1 VVEREPNNDSGST
14 RVGSTAT
21 LVESLRILQSFW
33 PIALFSTLA
42 GGISGLATA
51 SLLATVNQA
60 VHTQGEAW
68 LGILTAF
75 IGLSAVSL
83 AGDFLG
89 NVGNNLVG
97 QRIIAKLRKELSAK
111 ILAAP
116 LIEIERLQSHRLLAV
131 LTHDVDTIGVFTLNF
146 SMVVIAFSI
155 TVGCFIYLALLSPI
169 VFVIVVLATALT
181 FVGQIAASRIGVTS
195 YYDVRNAHDELQ
207 KSYRAIIE
215 GAKEVR
221 INELRRGRV
230 LDQLSRTI
238 EQIAKKFMHA
248 ARIFFAAR
256 AFNSLF
262 FYVTLF
268 IVLWLASSARVQETA
283 TSGFILVLLY
293 VKGPIEQIVAALP
306 LFGQARASFRKVAEL
321 SSAIG
326 PGEISSPRSESTTT
340 EFAGKT
346 IELRDVGYQFA
357 TQQGAAGPFVLGP
370 VNLTIKAGEMLF
382 IVGKNGC
389 GKTTLI
395 KLLVGLYTPQQGQ
408 LYCDGKPVQASQ
420 LEAYRRLFSVV
431 FFDYY
436 LFDDLIA
443 ANASAIHNLNYYL
456 SKLEISQK
464 VAIRSGAF
472 STIDLSTGQ
481 RKRLALIQ
489 VFLEDRPIIVLDEW
503 AADQD
508 PTFRRTFYEEILPE
522 LKQTGKTLIIISHDD
537 QYFHVAD
544 RVIEMDDGRI
554 LEQRLSVDA
563 PINSAD
569 GNEERQA
576 STST

>member
-1 VVEREPNNDSGST
+1 MVEREQNNDSEST
-14 RVGSTAT
+14 RVGSTAI
-21 LVESLRILQSFW
+21 LFESLRILQSFW
-33 PIALFSTLA
+33 PIALFATLA
-42 GGISGLATA
+42 GGVSGLASA
-51 SLLATVNQA
+51 SLLATVNRA

-75 IGLSAVSL
+75 IGLSAVAL

-116 LIEIERLQSHRLLAV
+116 LIEIERFQSHRLLAV

-146 SMVVIAFSI
+146 SMVAIAFSI
-155 TVGCFIYLALLSPI
+155 TMGCFVYLALLSPI
-169 VFVIVVLATALT
+169 MFVIVLLAIAFT
-181 FVGQIAASRIGVTS
+181 FVGQTIASRIGVTS

-207 KSYRAIIE
+207 KSYRAIIQ
-215 GAKEVR
+215 GAKEIR
-221 INELRRGRV
+221 INELRRERI
-230 LDQLSRTI
+230 LDQLTRTI
-238 EQIAKKFMHA
+238 EQIATKFMHA

-268 IVLWLASSARVQETA
+268 IVLWLASSARVHETA

-293 VKGPIEQIVAALP
+293 VRGPIEQIVAALP

-326 PGEISSPRSESTTT
+326 RGEISSSPSESTTT
-340 EFAGKT
+340 KFAGKT
-346 IELRDVGYQFA
+346 IELRDVGYQFPA
-357 TQQGAAGPFVLGP
+357 QGAAEPFALGL

-395 KLLVGLYTPQQGQ
+395 KLLVGLYTPQQGE
-408 LYCDGKPVQASQ
+408 LFCDGQPVQASQ

-436 LFDDLIA
+436 LFDDLIGT
-443 ANASAIHNLNYYL
+443 NASAIHNLNYYL
-456 SKLEISQK
+456 RKLEISQK
-464 VAIRSGAF
+464 VAIRNGAF

-508 PTFRRTFYEEILPE
+508 PAFRRTFYEEILPE
-522 LKQTGKTLIIISHDD
+522 LKRAGKTLIVISHDD
-537 QYFHVAD
+537 QYFCVAD

-563 PINSAD
+563 SINSAD
-569 GNEERQA
+569 GNMECRA

>member
-1 VVEREPNNDSGST
+1 MVEREQNNDSEST

-21 LVESLRILQSFW
+21 LFESLRILQSFW
-33 PIALFSTLA
+33 PIALFATLA
-42 GGISGLATA
+42 GGVSGLASA
-51 SLLATVNQA
+51 SLLATVNRA

-75 IGLSAVSL
+75 IGLSAVAL

-116 LIEIERLQSHRLLAV
+116 LIEIERFQSHRLLAV

-146 SMVVIAFSI
+146 SMVAIAFSI
-155 TVGCFIYLALLSPI
+155 TMGCFVYLALLSPI
-169 VFVIVVLATALT
+169 MFVIVLAAIAFT
-181 FVGQIAASRIGVTS
+181 FVGQMIASGIGVTS

-215 GAKEVR
+215 GAKEIR
-221 INELRRGRV
+221 INEQRRGRV
-230 LDQLSRTI
+230 LDQLARTI

-268 IVLWLASSARVQETA
+268 IVLWLASSARVHETA

-326 PGEISSPRSESTTT
+326 RGEISSPPSESTTT
-340 EFAGKT
+340 KFAGKT
-346 IELRDVGYQFA
+346 IELRDVGYQFPA
-357 TQQGAAGPFVLGP
+357 QGAEPFALGP

-408 LYCDGKPVQASQ
+408 LFCDGQPVQASQ

-436 LFDDLIA
+436 LFDDLIGT
-443 ANASAIHNLNYYL
+443 NASAIHNLNYYL
-456 SKLEISQK
+456 RKLEISQK
-464 VAIRSGAF
+464 VAIRNGAF

-508 PTFRRTFYEEILPE
+508 PAFRRTFYEEILPE
-522 LKQTGKTLIIISHDD
+522 LKRAGKTLIVISHDD

-544 RVIEMDDGRI
+544 CVIEMDDGRI

-563 PINSAD
+563 SINSAD
-569 GNEERQA
+569 RNIECRA

>member
-1 VVEREPNNDSGST
+1 MVEREPNNDSGST

-75 IGLSAVSL
+75 KGLSAVSL

-146 SMVVIAFSI
+146 SMVAIAFSI
-155 TVGCFIYLALLSPI
+155 TLGCFIYLALLSPI
-169 VFVIVVLATALT
+169 VFVIVVLATAIT
-181 FVGQIAASRIGVTS
+181 FVGQIVASRIAVTS

-215 GAKEVR
+215 GAKEIR

-230 LDQLSRTI
+230 LDHLTRTI
-238 EQIAKKFMHA
+238 EQIAKTFMHA

-256 AFNSLF
+256 AFNSLS

-268 IVLWLASSARVQETA
+268 IVLWLASSARVHETA

-326 PGEISSPRSESTTT
+326 RGDISPPRSESTTT

-346 IELRDVGYQFA
+346 IELRDVAYQFP
-357 TQQGAAGPFVLGP
+357 TQQGAAEPFLLGP
-370 VNLTIKAGEMLF
+370 VNLTIKAGEILF

-408 LYCDGKPVQASQ
+408 LFCDGKPVQASQ

-431 FFDYY
+431 FFDCY

-508 PTFRRTFYEEILPE
+508 PTFRRTFYEELLLE
-522 LKQTGKTLIIISHDD
+522 LKQAGKTLIIISHDD

-544 RVIEMDDGRI
+544 RLIEMDNGRI

-563 PINSAD
+563 LINSAD
-569 GNEERQA
+569 SNKECQA
-576 STST
+576 STSI